1 MEPVLL
7 GLLCAERVIT
17 EERTRK
23 RTIVGTFTNF
33 RARSFPAV
41 FPPWFVYISFTNVEG
56 SHTLTLNIANRDT
69 DLTVY
74 SASASISSRDKTG
87 QAELSI
93 PVPNA
98 RFPEPGKYEVYVS
111 IDGRPLGARTL
122 RVDRAEQSTQA
133 GDGNGRGGNGRGG
146 TSGDGPGEGH
156 GGLPGEGPAGGTGGA
171 GDGPADRD

>member
-33 RARSFPAV
+33 RARSFPAA
-41 FPPWFVYISFTNVEG
+41 FPPWFVYVSFTNVEG
-56 SHTLTLNIANRDT
+56 DHTLTLNISNRDT

-74 SASASISSRDKTG
+74 SAGANFSSNDKTG

-93 PVPNA
+93 PIPNA

-111 IDGRPLGARTL
+111 IDGRALGARTL
-122 RVDRAEQSTQA
+122 RVDRAQS
-133 GDGNGRGGNGRGG
+133 GNDRGNGSGNL
-146 TSGDGPGEGH
+146 TDGPG
-156 GGLPGEGPAGGTGGA
+156 GA
-171 GDGPADRD
+171 ESTD